1 MSPRNEVVKKKNY
14 PFKQTTLSDE
24 CIGFCLQM
32 TINMHLFL
40 AWSLQM
46 GHKMSNESTIS
57 RMTPAIAIPSLQR
70 VGKQR

>member
-46 GHKMSNESTIS
+46 GHKMSNEIYLERLTH
-57 RMTPAIAIPSLQR
+57 IANGQEAKRKWI
-70 VGKQR
+70 